1 MGVSLLDLDGDYPP
15 ALPEPFLDAAR
26 TSVGVTAYANSCELS
41 SVPLLKFYVA
51 PSDHLSSSFQ
61 AHDGK

>member
-1 MGVSLLDLDGDYPP
+1 MGVSLLDLDGDYPS

-26 TSVGVTAYANSCELS
+26 TSVGVTANSCELS